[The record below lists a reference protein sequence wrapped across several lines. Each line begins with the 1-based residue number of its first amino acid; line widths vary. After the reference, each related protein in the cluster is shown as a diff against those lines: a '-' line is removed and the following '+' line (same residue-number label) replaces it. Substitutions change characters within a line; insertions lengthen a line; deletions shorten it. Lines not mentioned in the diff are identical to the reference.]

1 MVAIREA
8 PCNLGHDMSIVASDK
23 TELGEPNDLDGK
35 APPQILLSVVVPTY
49 NNEATIVRAINSV
62 VTQMTSAT
70 ELIIVVDG
78 STDNTLALLNQ
89 FDAQPDIHIFYQTN
103 NGAGPARNKGIQASV
118 GRWVLCLDAD
128 DALESG
134 SVAHIL
140 ELLAIHP
147 DTDLL
152 IGGKKTRLSSG
163 RVEVCYPSKAF
174 NNTPYKRLRQFL
186 ILKNKKRG
194 IFISH
199 GASVF
204 RRTHLLTCPYADL
217 QQSEDLPV
225 HAFMLI
231 QSNYLT
237 TNHVLVQIYRQAN
250 SISQSKNATIAY
262 PELVTEAVFKNLPD
276 IYQPLRRR
284 FLETQCL
291 RMARRLLRN
300 RRIGEAESLLKS
312 SRLPFFFLAKIWFY
326 RICHRR
332 W

>member
-1 MVAIREA
+1 M
-8 PCNLGHDMSIVASDK
+8 
-23 TELGEPNDLDGK
+23 
-35 APPQILLSVVVPTY
+35 
-49 NNEATIVRAINSV
+49 RAINSV

-89 FDAQPDIHIFYQTN
+89 FDARPDIHIFYQTN
-103 NGAGPARNKGIQASV
+103 SGAGPARNKGIQASV
-118 GRWVLCLDAD
+118 GRWILCLDAD
-128 DALESG
+128 DALEPG
-134 SVAHIL
+134 SVMHIL

-152 IGGKKTRLSSG
+152 VGGKKTRRSSG
-163 RVEVCYPSKAF
+163 RVEVCYPSKKAF
-174 NNTPYKRLRQFL
+174 DNTPYKRLRQFL
-186 ILKNKKRG
+186 ILKNKKKG

-204 RRTHLLTCPYADL
+204 RRTHLLNCPYADL
-217 QQSEDLPV
+217 QQSEDFPV

-231 QSNYLT
+231 QLNCLT
-237 TNHVLVQIYRQAN
+237 TNHVLVQIYRRAN
-250 SISQSKNATIAY
+250 SISQSRNATIAY

-276 IYQPLRRR
+276 IYQPLRQR

>member
-1 MVAIREA
+1 M
-8 PCNLGHDMSIVASDK
+8 PIVASDK
-23 TELGEPNDLDGK
+23 TELGESDDLDCK

-62 VTQMTSAT
+62 VTQMTRAT

-78 STDNTLALLNQ
+78 STDNTLALLHQ
-89 FDAQPDIHIFYQTN
+89 FDERPNIHIFHQTN
-103 NGAGPARNKGIQASV
+103 SGAGPARNKGIEISV

-128 DALESG
+128 DALEPG
-134 SVAHIL
+134 SVMHIL
-140 ELLAIHP
+140 ELLEIYP

-152 IGGKKTRLSSG
+152 VGGKKTRRSSG
-163 RVEVCYPSKAF
+163 RVEVRYPSKAF
-174 NNTPYKRLRQFL
+174 DNTPYKRLRQFL
-186 ILKNKKRG
+186 ILKNKKKG

-204 RRTHLLTCPYADL
+204 RRAHLLTCPYANL
-217 QQSEDLPV
+217 QQSEDFPV

-231 QSNYLT
+231 QPNCLT
-237 TNHVLVQIYRQAN
+237 TDYVLVQIYRQAN
-250 SISQSKNATIAY
+250 SISQSRNTTIAS

-276 IYQPLRRR
+276 IYQPLSQC

-291 RMARRLLRN
+291 RTVRRLLRN
-300 RRIGEAESLLKS
+300 RRISEAESLLKS
-312 SRLPFFFLAKIWFY
+312 YSLPFFSLVKIWFY

-332 W
+332 